1 MRRLGAVVAVALL
14 AARANAADQTRPGA
28 GNAQAVEIARSS
40 PLVSAAF
47 HATQERAR
55 RIENGRCATPPWMR
69 STTRTRA
76 CSIAPACG
84 RRLSSRARRRIALP
98 APSAAVRLRAGQLL
112 PEYAI
117 HNLSDADFIYSGPA
131 VATAQLLLLKL
142 ASEFGYDPADA
153 ARYNVRYRNV
163 ALSRISAERI
173 QELYAQGGLP
183 AVAGRLHELRSVG
196 AL

>member
-1 MRRLGAVVAVALL
+1 M
-14 AARANAADQTRPGA
+14 
-28 GNAQAVEIARSS
+28 
-40 PLVSAAF
+40 
-47 HATQERAR
+47 
-55 RIENGRCATPPWMR
+55 
-69 STTRTRA
+69 
-76 CSIAPACG
+76 
-84 RRLSSRARRRIALP
+84 
-98 APSAAVRLRAGQLL
+98 
-112 PEYAI
+112 
-117 HNLSDADFIYSGPA
+117 SDADFIYSGPA